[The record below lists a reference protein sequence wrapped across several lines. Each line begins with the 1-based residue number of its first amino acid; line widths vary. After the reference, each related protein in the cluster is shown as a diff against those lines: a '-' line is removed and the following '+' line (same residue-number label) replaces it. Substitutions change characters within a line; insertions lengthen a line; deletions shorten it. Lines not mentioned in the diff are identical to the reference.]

1 MTSSDQ
7 SCNRKKPMWT
17 SPRRFGLVFLGF
29 QKLKDWSQSR
39 SMALGVKKPDW
50 TGLPNTIQKQLEDML
65 AAQDITE
72 VNAKKDDKA
81 LISVDLEDFV
91 PHSG

>member
-1 MTSSDQ
+1 
-7 SCNRKKPMWT
+7 
-17 SPRRFGLVFLGF
+17 
-29 QKLKDWSQSR
+29 
-39 SMALGVKKPDW
+39 MALGVKKPDW